1 MTTMT
6 EEILVDTGPMTSF
19 RVFTDEFDQWWGR
32 GAIDAYDSWR
42 LVERLIEGGVG
53 AAWSRTTEERSWS
66 PA

>member
-1 MTTMT
+1 
-6 EEILVDTGPMTSF
+6 MTSF